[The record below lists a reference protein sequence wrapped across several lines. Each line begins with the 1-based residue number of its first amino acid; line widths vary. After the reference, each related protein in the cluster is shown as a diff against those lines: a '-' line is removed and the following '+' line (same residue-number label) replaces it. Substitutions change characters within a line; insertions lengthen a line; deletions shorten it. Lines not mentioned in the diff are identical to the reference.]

1 LAKAHQEEG
10 LAVLAVNAW
19 DEPKETLETMARKDD
34 LKHRILLNGGEVFT
48 EKYGL
53 KGVPQTFWIDRSGKV
68 AAAEV
73 GFEDPKTLD
82 KKTARLLGGGG

>member
-1 LAKAHQEEG
+1 MHRGEG

-19 DEPKETLETMARKDD
+19 DEPEETLETMARKDD
-34 LKHRILLNGGEVFT
+34 LEHRILLNGGEVFT

-53 KGVPQTFWIDRSGKV
+53 KGVPQTFWIDSSGKI

-73 GFEDPKTLD
+73 GFEGAESLD
-82 KKTARLLGGGG
+82 KKTARLVGGGG